1 VSSATIWNRI
11 EPRARS
17 GGLAGGLAAR
27 VHDPLW
33 LLARQWQMGEF
44 AGRDAG
50 SPLTAQV
57 HWTTAAFDR
66 FASGSAAPQPLTAN
80 TPIEMLIEREFVR
93 PQQAAGDLLQAA
105 ESGLQFLRLLDAANL
120 SRLRPAY
127 IQQYPLAAPA
137 NAGSDALGFA
147 SVVAGR
153 ALNGIQL
160 RANLATAPSGSLPAQ
175 PALSAAD
182 VTAVTPIATA
192 WTAWYDSLFNEPA
205 APSSWSPARMEYSFA
220 LGAAADANGLVAQEY
235 DGGSIDWYS
244 FDRATSPLA
253 GGTAQPVTSSRTIT
267 VAPVTFRGMPARRF
281 WQIENAAV
289 NIGAL
294 DAAASDI
301 GRLLLREFALTY
313 GNDWFQI
320 PLALPVGCHAV
331 INSLSII
338 DTFGL
343 TTTIPHYAAVDGA
356 FGNWQ
361 LFSVDIVGPSLTA
374 PNEAPTTN
382 LLILPPAASTFSTA
396 PRSKTFSC
404 SATTPP
410 RWRGESSAP
419 SPALLAPP
427 STVRSHGVPR
437 SLPSC
442 LLPAQP
448 SPPTGWAQR
457 SLITGFRSSQSP
469 LIRAHCSSAG
479 VGSPPPPLAPK
490 DNCSPILTRP
500 SSSKSCRVRASIS
513 YAATAWPEASTGRP
527 TCGSVAFAPQAWE
540 AAAAACASIFST
552 SPDDSAAPSH
562 RRNYNP
568 RLF

>member
-253 GGTAQPVTSSRTIT
+253 GGTAQPITSSRTIT

-356 FGNWQ
+356 SGNWQ
-361 LFSVDIVGPSLTA
+361 LFSLDIVGPSLTA

-382 LLILPPAASTFSTA
+382 LLILPP
-396 PRSKTFSC
+396 
-404 SATTPP
+404 
-410 RWRGESSAP
+410 GGVNILDSAP
-419 SPALLAPP
+419 IEDVLMLRDDPAEMAWGVERTVAGPSGSPLDRALAWRTAQPPIVPPSGSTIPAYRLGSTVPDYWIPFLPVSVDTGPLQLRRGRLPTASAGPEGQLLAYPNQTIFFEELP
-427 STVRSHGVPR
+427 REGVHLVRRYRLARGLDGSTYLWIGRLR
-437 SLPSC
+437 
-442 LLPAQP
+442 
-448 SPPTGWAQR
+448 
-457 SLITGFRSSQSP
+457 
-469 LIRAHCSSAG
+469 
-479 VGSPPPPLAPK
+479 
-490 DNCSPILTRP
+490 
-500 SSSKSCRVRASIS
+500 
-513 YAATAWPEASTGRP
+513 STGLGGGRS
-527 TCGSVAFAPQAWE
+527 GLRFDFLD
-540 AAAAACASIFST
+540 FS
-552 SPDDSAAPSH
+552 
-562 RRNYNP
+562 
-568 RLF
+568 

>member
-192 WTAWYDSLFNEPA
+192 WTAWYDSLFDEPA

-253 GGTAQPVTSSRTIT
+253 GGTAQPITSSRTIT

-356 FGNWQ
+356 SGNWQ
-361 LFSVDIVGPSLTA
+361 LFSLDIVGPSLTA

-382 LLILPPAASTFSTA
+382 LLILPP
-396 PRSKTFSC
+396 
-404 SATTPP
+404 
-410 RWRGESSAP
+410 GGVNILDSAP
-419 SPALLAPP
+419 IEDVLMLRDDPAEMAWGVERTVAGPSGSPLDRALAWRTAQPPIVPPSGSTIPAYRLGSTVPDYWIPFLPVSVDTGPLQLRRGRLPTASAGPEGQLLAYPNQTIFFEELP
-427 STVRSHGVPR
+427 REGVHLVRRYRLARGLDGSTYLWIGRLR
-437 SLPSC
+437 
-442 LLPAQP
+442 
-448 SPPTGWAQR
+448 
-457 SLITGFRSSQSP
+457 
-469 LIRAHCSSAG
+469 
-479 VGSPPPPLAPK
+479 
-490 DNCSPILTRP
+490 
-500 SSSKSCRVRASIS
+500 
-513 YAATAWPEASTGRP
+513 STGLGGGRS
-527 TCGSVAFAPQAWE
+527 GLRFDFLD
-540 AAAAACASIFST
+540 FS
-552 SPDDSAAPSH
+552 
-562 RRNYNP
+562 
-568 RLF
+568 